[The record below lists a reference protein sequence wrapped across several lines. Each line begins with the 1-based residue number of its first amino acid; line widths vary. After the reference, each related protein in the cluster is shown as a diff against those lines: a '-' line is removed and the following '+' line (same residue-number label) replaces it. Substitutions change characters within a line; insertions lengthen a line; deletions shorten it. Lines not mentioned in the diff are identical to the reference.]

1 MQTATG
7 HRRGLD
13 RHVLAIGVALL
24 LTVVLIAVRATTAA
38 FTSTTANA
46 ANSWSAGT
54 VALTDDDSG
63 TAMFAATAMAPGD
76 AVTRCITVSYSG
88 SVDAAVRLYGS
99 ITGGTGL
106 GTYLNLTVERGAGGS
121 FADCTGFVSAESV
134 YTGTLAGFTATH
146 TGFANGA
153 GTWSPVG
160 GAPVDT
166 MTYRFTTTLQDDNA
180 AQGLSATAA
189 FTWEAQST

>member
-1 MQTATG
+1 M
-7 HRRGLD
+7 
-13 RHVLAIGVALL
+13 LAIGVALL

-76 AVTRCITVSYSG
+76 SVTRCITVSYSG

-134 YTGTLAGFTATH
+134 YNGTLAGFASTH

-153 GTWSPVG
+153 GTWAPVG

-166 MTYRFTTTLQDDNA
+166 MTFRFTTTLQDNNA

>member
-24 LTVVLIAVRATTAA
+24 LTVVLIAVRSTTAA

>member
-1 MQTATG
+1 MHTTQG
-7 HRRGLD
+7 HRRGID

-24 LTVVLIAVRATTAA
+24 LAVVLIAVRATTAA

-63 TAMFAATAMAPGD
+63 TAMFTVTGLTPGD
-76 AVTRCITVSYSG
+76 TTTRCITVSYSG
-88 SVDAAVRLYGS
+88 SVDSAVRLYGS

-121 FADCTGFVSAESV
+121 FANCTGFVSSETV
-134 YTGTLAGFTATH
+134 YTGTLAGFTSAH

-153 GTWSPVG
+153 GSWSPVG

-166 MTYRFTTTLQDDNA
+166 MTYRFTTTLQDNNA

-189 FTWEAQST
+189 FTWEAQDL

>member
-1 MQTATG
+1 MHTTEG

-24 LTVVLIAVRATTAA
+24 LTVVLIAVRSTTAA

-54 VALTDDDSG
+54 VALTDDDTG
-63 TAMFAATAMAPGD
+63 TAMFAVTNMAPGD
-76 AVTRCITVSYSG
+76 SITRCITVSYSG

-106 GTYLNLTVERGAGGS
+106 GTYLDLTVERGTGGS
-121 FADCTGFVSAESV
+121 FASCTGFVSTESV
-134 YTGTLAGFTATH
+134 YSGTLAGFTSAH
-146 TGFANGA
+146 TGFVNGA
-153 GTWSPVG
+153 GSWAPVG

-166 MTYRFTTTLQDDNA
+166 MTYRFTTTLQSNNA
-180 AQGLSATAA
+180 AQALTATAA

>member
-7 HRRGLD
+7 YRRGLD

>member
-1 MQTATG
+1 VV
-7 HRRGLD
+7 D

-24 LTVVLIAVRATTAA
+24 LAVVLIAVRSTTAA
-38 FTSTTANA
+38 FTATTANA

-54 VALTDDDSG
+54 VALTDDDAG
-63 TAMFAATAMAPGD
+63 TAMFTVTGLTPGD
-76 AVTRCITVSYSG
+76 TNTRCITVSYSG
-88 SVDAAVRLYGS
+88 SADAAVRLYGS

-121 FADCTGFVSAESV
+121 FANCTGFVSAESV
-134 YTGTLAGFTATH
+134 YSGTLAGFTSTH

-153 GTWSPVG
+153 GSWAPIG

-166 MTYRFTTTLQDDNA
+166 MTYRFTTTLQDNNA
-180 AQGLSATAA
+180 AQGLNATAA